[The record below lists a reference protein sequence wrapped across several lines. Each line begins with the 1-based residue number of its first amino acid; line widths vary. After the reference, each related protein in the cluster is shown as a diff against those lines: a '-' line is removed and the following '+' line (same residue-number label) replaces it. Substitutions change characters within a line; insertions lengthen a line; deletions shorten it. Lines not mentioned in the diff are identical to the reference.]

1 MDFKDNAELLEII
14 EKLDDKYTSTGQDL
28 VSYLQGLYHSR
39 YLNYWDYINQDVLL
53 SLQNP
58 RTDIEDEQ
66 IFIMY
71 HQITELY
78 FKLTL
83 KELKHISDHE
93 NIDGV
98 YFLKKLKRINRYF
111 ETLTHSFDVM
121 SDGMEREQFLTF
133 RLALQPASG
142 FQSVQYR
149 DIEFISTKLDYLVH
163 AEKRENLA
171 NMSEND
177 KLENV
182 YWRAGGIQRNTGK
195 PAFTNVDF
203 ENKYWQHFV
212 EYTKKYKDRTIWDQ
226 YKKLSEEDQK
236 STEIIAALRR
246 MDSYVNVNW
255 PLAHFK
261 SAVKYLVT
269 EDTPVAATGGT
280 NWMKYLPPRFQRRI
294 FFPELWSKDEID
306 NWGKGWVEETLI
318 AHFETK

>member
-1 MDFKDNAELLEII
+1 MDFKDNAELLDII

-83 KELKHISDHE
+83 KELKHISDHKD
-93 NIDGV
+93 IDGT

-149 DIEFISTKLDYLVH
+149 DIEFISTSLNYLVH
-163 AEKRENLA
+163 ADKRDNVD
-171 NMSEND
+171 NMTELE

-203 ENKYWQHFV
+203 ENKYWQHFID
-212 EYTKKYKDRTIWDQ
+212 YTKKYKGRTIWDQ
-226 YKKLSEEDQK
+226 YKKLTKEEQ
-236 STEIIAALRR
+236 SSPEIIAALRR

-294 FFPELWSKDEID
+294 FFPELWSDEEIA